1 MVLDF
6 TGFASLFRN
15 ISFENSMVV
24 SVALVFIIAAA
35 IAFVA
40 KMLKQD
46 LILAYIVAGI
56 LIGPLYFGL
65 VKDANLVKGL
75 AEIGITFLL
84 FTAGLEMNLKN
95 LKKTLS
101 TSLITGIVQVVSV
114 TALTIAIL
122 IAFKFKV
129 VEAAIIGIAI
139 ALSST
144 IVVTKL
150 LIDRHEI
157 NALHSRLILSIML
170 VQDII
175 AVFALAMLS
184 QTFSTSILWLVPMK
198 LAMLVAV
205 ALLMHFFLLKP
216 LMRHSASSSE
226 LLFVM
231 SIATLF
237 FFAGLAY
244 FLNFSIAIG
253 AFIAGITLA
262 NNPYKL
268 EISTRTKAL
277 RDFFSVIFFV
287 TIGMLLT
294 SVTKSTFLL
303 LLPILAIL
311 IIFEPLITA
320 LIIRLKGYKTGTSL
334 QVGFSFAQISEFSLI
349 LIIAALSAGL
359 ISQRAFDVTV
369 LATVVSMALTQYTSR
384 LNEPI
389 AKYFPKIFSFIKR
402 PAHHEEEKEVFRG
415 KEVILL
421 GSHLMG
427 TVFLKELKK
436 IKSKLL
442 VVDFNPDITKSLA
455 KQNIDCIY
463 GDASNPELIQRIK
476 QDYLKDLRIIISTLP
491 RLEDNL
497 LLLKYF
503 KKSKQGLFLALRAER
518 IHEALQLYEAGAD
531 YVMVPLVIS
540 AEASLGTIEKLSKHD
555 FRKLKAE
562 HIEYLKELHKFL
574 Y

>member
-1 MVLDF
+1 MFDF

-122 IAFKFKV
+122 IAFKFNA
-129 VEAAIIGIAI
+129 VEAAIIGVAI

-175 AVFALAMLS
+175 AVFVLAMLS

-205 ALLMHFFLLKP
+205 ALIMHFFLLKP

-237 FFAGLAY
+237 FFSGLAY

-294 SVTKSTFLL
+294 SITKSTFLL

-311 IIFEPLITA
+311 IIFEPLITS
-320 LIIRLKGYKTGTSL
+320 LIIRLRGYKTGTSL
-334 QVGFSFAQISEFSLI
+334 QVGFSFAQVSEFSLI
-349 LIIAALSAGL
+349 LVIAALSGGL

-369 LATVVSMALTQYTSR
+369 LATVISMALTQYTSR

-389 AKYFPKIFSFIKR
+389 AKYLPGIFSFIR
-402 PAHHEEEKEVFRG
+402 NPAHHEEEKKVFRG
-415 KEVILL
+415 KEIVLL

-436 IKSKLL
+436 NKQKLL
-442 VVDFNPDITKSLA
+442 VVDFNPDITKALV

-463 GDASNPELIQRIK
+463 GDASNP
-476 QDYLKDLRIIISTLP
+476 
-491 RLEDNL
+491 
-497 LLLKYF
+497 
-503 KKSKQGLFLALRAER
+503 
-518 IHEALQLYEAGAD
+518 
-531 YVMVPLVIS
+531 
-540 AEASLGTIEKLSKHD
+540 
-555 FRKLKAE
+555 
-562 HIEYLKELHKFL
+562 
-574 Y
+574 